1 MARDLTQGRIFHTI
15 LLFSLP
21 IIGGNLFQLFYTL
34 ADTVIVGRTL
44 GPDALAAAG
53 STGIVIYFV
62 LCFVQGLTGG
72 FGICLGHQF
81 GRRNEEGM
89 RQSIAFSAL
98 FCGAVSLVLTAALC
112 LLSRRILVWMNTPE
126 EIRAMA
132 YDYMFIIL
140 LGTSATVFYN
150 MISNILQA
158 LGDSRTP
165 LVFLVFSSLL
175 NIVLDLVFIL
185 PLNMGVAGAA
195 WATVFSQLLSAA
207 LCTWSGMRKFSV
219 LRLRRRDLRTP
230 RKAVREHL
238 RLGLTMGFQMS
249 VMCVG
254 QLAMQGAVNAMGAG
268 AIAGYTAAA
277 KVDQLSVLMNGALGV
292 AVSNFTAQNCGARRL
307 DRIRSGVKDSLL
319 LASLM
324 NAAVCAV
331 ILLCRHL
338 VVPLFVEQPTAELDR
353 YAELYFL
360 AVAPF
365 YLLLGVLITYRSAIQ
380 SMGNSKAPFAAC
392 VVELTARVGAA
403 TLLAARIGYVGV
415 CLATPLAWIGA
426 DLLLIP
432 VYFRLMA
439 GAAPQLSAE
448 SGGQKE

>member
-1 MARDLTQGRIFHTI
+1 
-15 LLFSLP
+15 
-21 IIGGNLFQLFYTL
+21 
-34 ADTVIVGRTL
+34 
-44 GPDALAAAG
+44 
-53 STGIVIYFV
+53 
-62 LCFVQGLTGG
+62 
-72 FGICLGHQF
+72 
-81 GRRNEEGM
+81 
-89 RQSIAFSAL
+89 
-98 FCGAVSLVLTAALC
+98 
-112 LLSRRILVWMNTPE
+112 
-126 EIRAMA
+126 
-132 YDYMFIIL
+132 
-140 LGTSATVFYN
+140 
-150 MISNILQA
+150 
-158 LGDSRTP
+158 
-165 LVFLVFSSLL
+165 
-175 NIVLDLVFIL
+175 
-185 PLNMGVAGAA
+185 
-195 WATVFSQLLSAA
+195 
-207 LCTWSGMRKFSV
+207 
-219 LRLRRRDLRTP
+219 
-230 RKAVREHL
+230 
-238 RLGLTMGFQMS
+238 
-249 VMCVG
+249 
-254 QLAMQGAVNAMGAG
+254 MQGAVNAMGAG

-292 AVSNFTAQNCGARRL
+292 AVSNFTAQNCGAQRL

-338 VVPLFVEQPTAELDR
+338 VVPLFVDHPTAELDR

-432 VYFRLMA
+432 VYFRMMA

>member
-21 IIGGNLFQLFYTL
+21 VIGGNLFQLFYTL

-62 LCFVQGLTGG
+62 LCFVQGLTSG

-132 YDYMFIIL
+132 YDYMFVI
-140 LGTSATVFYN
+140 
-150 MISNILQA
+150 
-158 LGDSRTP
+158 
-165 LVFLVFSSLL
+165 
-175 NIVLDLVFIL
+175 
-185 PLNMGVAGAA
+185 
-195 WATVFSQLLSAA
+195 LSAA
-207 LCTWSGMRKFSV
+207 LCTWSGVRKFSV

-338 VVPLFVEQPTAELDR
+338 VVPLFVDHPTAELDR

-432 VYFRLMA
+432 VYFRMMA

>member
-1 MARDLTQGRIFHTI
+1 
-15 LLFSLP
+15 
-21 IIGGNLFQLFYTL
+21 
-34 ADTVIVGRTL
+34 
-44 GPDALAAAG
+44 
-53 STGIVIYFV
+53 
-62 LCFVQGLTGG
+62 
-72 FGICLGHQF
+72 
-81 GRRNEEGM
+81 
-89 RQSIAFSAL
+89 
-98 FCGAVSLVLTAALC
+98 
-112 LLSRRILVWMNTPE
+112 
-126 EIRAMA
+126 
-132 YDYMFIIL
+132 
-140 LGTSATVFYN
+140 
-150 MISNILQA
+150 
-158 LGDSRTP
+158 
-165 LVFLVFSSLL
+165 
-175 NIVLDLVFIL
+175 
-185 PLNMGVAGAA
+185 
-195 WATVFSQLLSAA
+195 
-207 LCTWSGMRKFSV
+207 
-219 LRLRRRDLRTP
+219 
-230 RKAVREHL
+230 
-238 RLGLTMGFQMS
+238 
-249 VMCVG
+249 
-254 QLAMQGAVNAMGAG
+254 MQGAVNAMGAG

-292 AVSNFTAQNCGARRL
+292 AVSNFTAQNCGAQRL

-338 VVPLFVEQPTAELDR
+338 VVPLFVDQPTAELDR

-432 VYFRLMA
+432 VYFRMMA
-439 GAAPQLSAE
+439 GAAPQLSAK